1 MDAGE
6 TAHPSTCSEWGASK
20 RTIVSHYCRTLPLHT
35 FLMIVFVNPLCSRM
49 VATSAFLPTVH
60 VPSPSVTRHLARLGT
75 TSLCRISAA
84 RTTRRWLF
92 CTVSEEN
99 AAASDDDHSS
109 HQQAAAANGKPQH
122 THIVQRQS
130 SELTTATTAQD
141 FLVDPMEL
149 VNFTIPFPKSLSP
162 SSAMEFKACPQSYLF
177 QYLLG
182 IKQPPNE
189 ALAKGTMCHAALQR
203 IFDINPSDRSIDALK
218 DLLRTC
224 WKEKRFEPPYQDL
237 FQISSD
243 ERPLVVFPKDWEL
256 STAAADAVGNG
267 VAIMQERVRDLDA
280 ERKWGT
286 EALELLQNYYELE
299 DPRNILL
306 PNPYRREMWITAN
319 LTVDPSHG
327 TTFRGVTINGDNN
340 NVMVGGSN
348 NKYCDANEE
357 ADSNLET
364 YNKNTTRGEKHG
376 PKFLVRGIIDRL
388 DCVRLQDGQT
398 VLRLIDYKTSK
409 SPNFKYSKAMNVKI
423 AEESF
428 WQLKVYALLLRESLG
443 GLRNKDKVVV
453 TGGKDGTTSYNGAN
467 VRFLRLMYL
476 TSDSGKA
483 QYIDMDLGR
492 TAEQRDEI
500 LSTMH
505 SDLSNIW
512 AQICSLVQLQ
522 DAKAFHHCDRPFC
535 FCHRVRPYLK
545 PESVW
550 NAEIHSF
557 QLQGI

>member
-6 TAHPSTCSEWGASK
+6 SAHPNTSSEWGTPK
-20 RTIVSHYCRTLPLHT
+20 RTIFSHSCRPLPLLT
-35 FLMIVFVNPLCSRM
+35 FLFIGFISNPLSSRM
-49 VATSAFLPTVH
+49 VTRGAFLPTAH
-60 VPSPSVTRHLARLGT
+60 VPCPSVTRHLARLGT
-75 TSLCRISAA
+75 TSLCSTTTA
-84 RTTRRWLF
+84 RTIRRWLF
-92 CTVSEEN
+92 SSVSEEN
-99 AAASDDDHSS
+99 ASTSDDEHSI
-109 HQQAAAANGKPQH
+109 HQQVASVKVQPHH
-122 THIVQRQS
+122 THILQQKS
-130 SELTTATTAQD
+130 SELTVCQD

-149 VNFTIPFPKSLSP
+149 VNFTIPYPKSLSP
-162 SSAMEFKACPQSYLF
+162 SSAMEFKACPQSYFF

-189 ALAKGTMCHAALQR
+189 ALAKGTMCHAALQK
-203 IFDINPSDRSIDALK
+203 IFDIAPSERSIDTLK
-218 DLLRTC
+218 NLLRTC

-243 ERPLVVFPKDWEL
+243 ERPLVIFPKELEL
-256 STAAADAVGNG
+256 STAASDAVG
-267 VAIMQERVRDLDA
+267 ERVRDLDA

-299 DPRNILL
+299 DPRNVLF
-306 PNPYRREMWITAN
+306 PNPYRREMWITAK
-319 LTVDPSHG
+319 LAVDPSQG
-327 TTFRGVTINGDNN
+327 TTFRGISINKNN
-340 NVMVGGSN
+340 NNNIMVGSSN
-348 NKYCDANEE
+348 NTYCNSLEE
-357 ADSNLET
+357 IDSNIEKN
-364 YNKNTTRGEKHG
+364 NKTVTKGENQG
-376 PKFLVRGIIDRL
+376 ASFLVRGIIDRL
-388 DCVRLQDGQT
+388 DYVRLQDGQI

-443 GLRNKDKVVV
+443 GLRNKDTSVVAA
-453 TGGKDGTTSYNGAN
+453 GKDGTSAN

-476 TSDSGKA
+476 TSDNGKA

-500 LSTMH
+500 LSMIH
-505 SDLSNIW
+505 SDLSKVW
-512 AQICSLVQLQ
+512 AQIYSLVQLQ
-522 DAKAFHHCDRPFC
+522 DAKVFHHCDRPFC

-550 NAEIHSF
+550 NAKIHSYH
-557 QLQGI
+557 

>member
-6 TAHPSTCSEWGASK
+6 TAPPSNCIEWGAPK
-20 RTIVSHYCRTLPLHT
+20 RTIVSHNCRTLPLHT
-35 FLMIVFVNPLCSRM
+35 FLIIVFFNPMSDRM
-49 VATSAFLPTVH
+49 VATAAFLPTVL
-60 VPSPSVTRHLARLGT
+60 VPSPPVTRHLARHIT
-75 TSLCRISAA
+75 TSLYRTTA

-92 CTVSEEN
+92 SVSEEN
-99 AAASDDDHSS
+99 ASFSNDDHSS
-109 HQQAAAANGKPQH
+109 HQLATAANLKPQH
-122 THIVQRQS
+122 THIVQRPS
-130 SELTTATTAQD
+130 SELATAQD
-141 FLVDPMEL
+141 FLIDPMEL
-149 VNFTIPFPKSLSP
+149 VNFTIPFPKALSP
-162 SSAMEFKACPQSYLF
+162 SSAMEFKACPQSYFF

-243 ERPLVVFPKDWEL
+243 ERPLVVFPKNREL
-256 STAAADAVGNG
+256 STAAADAGANG
-267 VAIMQERVRDLDA
+267 LAAVQERVRDLDA

-299 DPRNILL
+299 DPRNVLL

-327 TTFRGVTINGDNN
+327 TTFRGVKINDNN
-340 NVMVGGSN
+340 KNVLVGVSN
-348 NKYCDANEE
+348 SKYCNANEE

-364 YNKNTTRGEKHG
+364 NNRNATRGEKHG
-376 PKFLVRGIIDRL
+376 PTFLVRGIIDRL

-443 GLRNKDKVVV
+443 GLRNKDMAVVS
-453 TGGKDGTTSYNGAN
+453 GGKDSTTTYNSAN

-476 TSDSGKA
+476 TSDNGKA

-505 SDLSNIW
+505 SDLSKVW

-535 FCHRVRPYLK
+535 FCHRVRPFLK
-545 PESVW
+545 PDSVW
-550 NAEIHSF
+550 NAKIHSI